1 MSLNS
6 ILKKKYNNRGTFQSH
21 TQIADEAIGALYN
34 DEMIGQFYVPSTD
47 YLYNQQEY
55 TLLESG
61 WIVDAKPKQ
70 DANAS
75 QSNEFASLNKLTTT
89 APNGDYDESNFVDKN
104 NPAIKY
110 HHGTT
115 TLGFKFKGGVVVA
128 VDSRASMGSYIG
140 SGTVKKI
147 IEINPYLLG
156 TMAGGAAD
164 CQFWERNL
172 SMQCRLYELRNGERI
187 SVAAAS
193 KILCNWMYQYKN
205 RFSVGSMIAGYDK
218 EGPQLFYVDSGAMR
232 LNSNYC
238 FSVGSGSTY
247 AYGVLDA
254 GWKWD
259 LEDQDAIQLGRKAIY
274 HATHRDAYSGG
285 FVNVYL
291 IKEDGW
297 KNISHDDCFDL
308 WKKYY
313 PQKAKAKNA
322 VREDNED
329 NEEQKVDQDGDTT
342 VS

>member
-1 MSLNS
+1 MSLNG
-6 ILKKKYNNRGTFQSH
+6 IIKKRYNQRGRLDTF
-21 TQIADEAIGALYN
+21 TEIADEAFG
-34 DEMIGQFYVPSTD
+34 EMYDNEKLGQFYVPSTE
-47 YLYNQQEY
+47 YLHNQQPY

-61 WIVDAKPKQ
+61 WMVNAKSSN
-70 DANAS
+70 DS
-75 QSNEFASLNKLTTT
+75 QSNKHDEFSALNKSTNI
-89 APNGDYDESNFVDKN
+89 APNDDFDASKFVDKN

-110 HHGTT
+110 NHGTT

-187 SVAAAS
+187 SVATAS
-193 KILCNWMYQYKN
+193 KIMCNWMYQYKD

-218 EGPQLFYVDSGAMR
+218 EGPQLFYVDSSAMR
-232 LNSNYC
+232 LNSNFC

-247 AYGVLDA
+247 AYGVLDS

-259 LEDQDAIQLGRKAIY
+259 LTDEEAIQLGRKSIY

-297 KNISHDDCFDL
+297 INISHDDCFHL
-308 WKKYY
+308 FQTYY
-313 PQKAKAKNA
+313 PEKAKAI
-322 VREDNED
+322 NEGGEFKEK
-329 NEEQKVDQDGDTT
+329 EEQKDDDGDAPM
-342 VS
+342 S